1 MANEQRQIEF
11 ALKTTEQVS
20 TMIANTGTLT
30 ESLVKAIMDCIDGSR
45 TAKMFRNESL
55 SAFYVD
61 SAEKKAMIARFL
73 RKQDIQVGAKRS

>member
-20 TMIANTGTLT
+20 TMIANTGTLA

-45 TAKMFRNESL
+45 TAKIR
-55 SAFYVD
+55 SARLYL
-61 SAEKKAMIARFL
+61 RFMWTL
-73 RKQDIQVGAKRS
+73 QRRKR